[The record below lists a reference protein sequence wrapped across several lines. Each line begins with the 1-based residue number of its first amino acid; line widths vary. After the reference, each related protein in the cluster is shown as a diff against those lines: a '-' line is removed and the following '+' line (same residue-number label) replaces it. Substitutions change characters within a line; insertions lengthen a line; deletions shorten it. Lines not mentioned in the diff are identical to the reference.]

1 MRSSLRT
8 AAWLYFWATLLA
20 ALALGLFAAWLFS
33 EVVPPGTV
41 ITIDGERFVV
51 PTPSAEPGHW
61 IAGLAA
67 LVAVAALL
75 VLVVPLL
82 VALALLVPL
91 LVSGLALAVPLVPL
105 ALLVWALTLW
115 LRRRGREP
123 ARDDERAA
131 TMAP

>member
-1 MRSSLRT
+1 MSSSLRA

-20 ALALGLFAAWLFS
+20 ALALGLFAAWLLN

-51 PTPSAEPGHW
+51 PSPSPHLGHW
-61 IAGLAA
+61 LAGLTA

-91 LVSGLALAVPLVPL
+91 LVSSLALAVPLAPL

-115 LRRRGREP
+115 LRRRGRDP
-123 ARDDERAA
+123 VRNDERAA
-131 TMAP
+131 TIAS